1 MEQQKDEKIIFCKG
15 GGCTAKL
22 GAGILSRVLERLPK
36 GPADENLL
44 IGYDSKDDAAV
55 YRISDD
61 TAIVQTLDFFPPM
74 VDDPY
79 TFGKIA
85 AANALSDIY
94 AMGGEV

>member
-44 IGYDSKDDAAV
+44 IGYEIGRAHV
-55 YRISDD
+55 
-61 TAIVQTLDFFPPM
+61 
-74 VDDPY
+74 
-79 TFGKIA
+79 
-85 AANALSDIY
+85 
-94 AMGGEV
+94 

>member
-61 TAIVQTLDFFPPM
+61 TAIVRSIFSRRWWMIHTLLVKLLRQM
-74 VDDPY
+74 RSV
-79 TFGKIA
+79 ISMRWA
-85 AANALSDIY
+85 AR
-94 AMGGEV
+94 